1 MTTTSYIF
9 LKALEISTAMTDT
22 DLDAETAAERTTLVT
37 GAATGIGQAIAERLA
52 ADGAHVIVADIQDGS
67 GTVEAIRESGA
78 TAEFREADVTDPDSL
93 ERAFDGLELDA
104 LVNNAAYYA
113 PLVGNKKRFDEI
125 DPDEWDTVMGV
136 NAKGV
141 YLASRAALPHLAEG
155 SAIVNI
161 SSSTALK
168 GTSGFLHYVAS
179 KAAVLGM
186 TRAMA
191 NELGDLDIRVNAVA
205 PGFTASEASLQAGE
219 QYVEGRAD
227 SQALSKR
234 SIQPADIAD
243 AVAFLA
249 GPHSEMMSGQTVT
262 VDGGRRMS

>member
-1 MTTTSYIF
+1 
-9 LKALEISTAMTDT
+9 MTDADS
-22 DLDAETAAERTTLVT
+22 DLDRTVLVT
-37 GAATGIGQAIAERLA
+37 GAATGIGQAIAGRIA
-52 ADGAHVIVADIQDGS
+52 AEGAHVVVTDVQDGS
-67 GTVEAIRESGA
+67 ETVESIIDAGGS
-78 TAEFREADVTDPDSL
+78 AEFREADVTDSGSL
-93 ERAFDGLELDA
+93 EAALEGLELDA

-125 DPDEWDTVMGV
+125 EPEEWDTVMGV

-141 YLASRAALPHLAEG
+141 YLASRAALPHLEPG

-168 GTSGFLHYVAS
+168 GTTGFLHYVAS

-219 QYVEGRAD
+219 GYVNTRAE

-234 SIQPADIAD
+234 AIQPDDIAD

-249 GPHSEMMSGQTVT
+249 GPESEMISGQTLT

>member
-1 MTTTSYIF
+1 
-9 LKALEISTAMTDT
+9 MTDT
-22 DLDAETAAERTTLVT
+22 DRTALVT
-37 GAATGIGQAIAERLA
+37 GAAAGIGRAIAERLA
-52 ADGAHVIVADIQDGS
+52 AEGAHVVVTDIQDGS
-67 GTVEAIRESGA
+67 ETVERIHEAGGS
-78 TAEFREADVTDPDSL
+78 AEFREADVTDPGSL
-93 ERAFDGLELDA
+93 EAAFEGLELDA

-125 DPDEWDTVMGV
+125 DPEEWDTVMGV

-141 YLASRAALPHLAEG
+141 YLASRAALPHLREG

-191 NELGDLDIRVNAVA
+191 NELGGLDVRVNAVA

-219 QYVEGRAD
+219 EYVEGRTE

-234 SIQPADIAD
+234 PIQPDDIAD

-249 GPHSEMMSGQTVT
+249 GPDSTMVSGQTLT

>member
-1 MTTTSYIF
+1 M
-9 LKALEISTAMTDT
+9 STDR
-22 DLDAETAAERTTLVT
+22 TALVT

-52 ADGAHVIVADIQDGS
+52 AEGAHVVVTDVQDGTE
-67 GTVEAIRESGA
+67 TVEAIHDAGGS
-78 TAEFREADVTDPDSL
+78 AEFREADVTDPESL
-93 ERAFDGLELDA
+93 STAVDGLELDA

-125 DPDEWDTVMGV
+125 DPEEWDTVMGV

-141 YLASRAALPHLAEG
+141 YLASRAALPQLSTG

-168 GTSGFLHYVAS
+168 GTGGFLHYVAS

-191 NELGDLDIRVNAVA
+191 NELGELDIRVNAVA

-219 QYVEGRAD
+219 EYVEGRAE
-227 SQALSKR
+227 SQALSTR
-234 SIQPADIAD
+234 SIQPTDIAD

-249 GPHSEMMSGQTVT
+249 GPHSQMVSGQTLT

>member
-1 MTTTSYIF
+1 
-9 LKALEISTAMTDT
+9 MTDAGG
-22 DLDAETAAERTTLVT
+22 DAERTALVT
-37 GAATGIGQAIAERLA
+37 GAATGIGQAIAERVA
-52 ADGAHVIVADIQDGS
+52 ADGAHVVVTDVADGS
-67 GTVEAIRESGA
+67 DTVEQIGDAGGS
-78 TAEFREADVTDPDSL
+78 AEFREADVTDPDSL
-93 ERAFDGLELDA
+93 ERAFDGLELDT

-113 PLVGNKKRFDEI
+113 PLVGDKKRFDEI
-125 DPDEWDTVMGV
+125 DPEEWDTVMSV

-141 YLASRAALPHLAEG
+141 YLASRAALPRLAEG
-155 SAIVNI
+155 SSIVNI

-219 QYVEGRAD
+219 EYVEGRAE

-234 SIQPADIAD
+234 SIQPDDIAD

-249 GPHSEMMSGQTVT
+249 GPDSEMVSGQTLT

>member
-1 MTTTSYIF
+1 M
-9 LKALEISTAMTDT
+9 ADT
-22 DLDAETAAERTTLVT
+22 DRTALVT

-52 ADGAHVIVADIQDGS
+52 AEGAHVVVTDIEDGS
-67 GTVEAIRESGA
+67 STVDHIQEAGGS
-78 TAEFREADVTDPDSL
+78 AEFREADVTDPDSL
-93 ERAFDGLELDA
+93 EAAFSGLELDA

-125 DPDEWDTVMGV
+125 DPEEWDTVMGV

-141 YLASRAALPHLAEG
+141 YLASRAALPHLNEG

-191 NELGDLDIRVNAVA
+191 NELGDLDVRVNAVA

-219 QYVEGRAD
+219 EYVEGRAE

-234 SIQPADIAD
+234 SIQPEDIAD

-249 GPHSEMMSGQTVT
+249 GPHSKMITGQTMT

>member
-1 MTTTSYIF
+1 M
-9 LKALEISTAMTDT
+9 
-22 DLDAETAAERTTLVT
+22 T
-37 GAATGIGQAIAERLA
+37 GAATGIGRAIAERLA
-52 ADGAHVIVADIQDGS
+52 AEGAHVVVTDIRDGS
-67 GTVEAIRESGA
+67 ETVDRIREAGGS
-78 TAEFREADVTDPDSL
+78 AEFREADVTDPASL
-93 ERAFDGLELDA
+93 ETAVSGLELDA

-141 YLASRAALPHLAEG
+141 YLASRAALPHLTEG

-161 SSSTALK
+161 SSTTALK
-168 GTSGFLHYVAS
+168 GTGGFLHYVAS

-191 NELGDLDIRVNAVA
+191 TELGEIDIRVNAVA

-219 QYVEGRAD
+219 EYVETRAE

-234 SIQPADIAD
+234 SIQPGDIAD

-249 GPHSEMMSGQTVT
+249 GPDSEMMSGQTLT

>member
-1 MTTTSYIF
+1 M
-9 LKALEISTAMTDT
+9 ADT
-22 DLDAETAAERTTLVT
+22 DRTALVT

-52 ADGAHVIVADIQDGS
+52 AEGAHVVVTDIEDGS
-67 GTVEAIRESGA
+67 STVDRIQEAGGS
-78 TAEFREADVTDPDSL
+78 AEFREADVTDPDSL
-93 ERAFDGLELDA
+93 EEAFSGLELDA

-125 DPDEWDTVMGV
+125 DPEEWDTVMGV

-141 YLASRAALPHLAEG
+141 YLASRAALPHLNEG

-168 GTSGFLHYVAS
+168 GTGGFLHYVAS

-191 NELGDLDIRVNAVA
+191 NELGDLDIRANAVA

-219 QYVEGRAD
+219 EYVEGRAE

-234 SIQPADIAD
+234 SIQPGDIAD

-249 GPHSEMMSGQTVT
+249 GPDSKMITGQTMT

>member
-1 MTTTSYIF
+1 
-9 LKALEISTAMTDT
+9 MTDADSDT
-22 DLDAETAAERTTLVT
+22 DRTVLVT
-37 GAATGIGQAIAERLA
+37 GAATGIGRAIAERIA
-52 ADGAHVIVADIQDGS
+52 AEGAHVVVTDVQDGS
-67 GTVEAIRESGA
+67 ETVASITDAGRS
-78 TAEFREADVTDPDSL
+78 AEFREADVTDPDSL
-93 ERAFDGLELDA
+93 ERALDGLELDA

-141 YLASRAALPHLAEG
+141 YLASRAALPRLAAN

-168 GTSGFLHYVAS
+168 GTPGFLHYVAS

-219 QYVEGRAD
+219 EYVEGRAE

-234 SIQPADIAD
+234 PIQPEDIAD

-249 GPHSEMMSGQTVT
+249 SPDSEMISGQTLT

>member
-1 MTTTSYIF
+1 M
-9 LKALEISTAMTDT
+9 ADT
-22 DLDAETAAERTTLVT
+22 ERTALVT

-52 ADGAHVIVADIQDGS
+52 AEGAHVVVTDIEDGS
-67 GTVEAIRESGA
+67 NTVDRIEEAGGS
-78 TAEFREADVTDPDSL
+78 AEFREADVTDPDSL
-93 ERAFDGLELDA
+93 EAAFSGLELDA

-125 DPDEWDTVMGV
+125 DPEEWDTVMGV

-141 YLASRAALPHLAEG
+141 YLASRAALPHLNEG

-191 NELGDLDIRVNAVA
+191 NEVGDLDIRVNAVA

-219 QYVEGRAD
+219 EYVEGRAE

-234 SIQPADIAD
+234 SIQPGDIAD

-249 GPHSEMMSGQTVT
+249 GPDSKMITGQTMT

>member
-1 MTTTSYIF
+1 MSDTTR
-9 LKALEISTAMTDT
+9 TAV
-22 DLDAETAAERTTLVT
+22 VT

-52 ADGAHVIVADIQDGS
+52 AEGAHVVVADVADGS
-67 GTVEAIRESGA
+67 ETVEAVEAAGGSAEYRE
-78 TAEFREADVTDPDSL
+78 TDVTDPESL
-93 ERAFDGLELDA
+93 ESTMAGLEVDA

-113 PLVGNKKRFDEI
+113 PLVGDKKRFDEI
-125 DPDEWDTVMGV
+125 DPEEWDTVMGV

-141 YLASRAALPHLAEG
+141 YLASRAALPHFRADGAGDDHG
-155 SAIVNI
+155 SIVNI

-168 GTSGFLHYVAS
+168 GTTGFLHYVAS

-191 NELGDLDIRVNAVA
+191 NEVGDLGIRVNAVA

-219 QYVEGRAD
+219 EYVEGRAD
-227 SQALSKR
+227 TQALSAR
-234 SIQPADIAD
+234 SIHPDDIAD

-249 GPHSEMMSGQTVT
+249 GPDSEMVSGQTLT
-262 VDGGRRMS
+262 VDGGKTFN